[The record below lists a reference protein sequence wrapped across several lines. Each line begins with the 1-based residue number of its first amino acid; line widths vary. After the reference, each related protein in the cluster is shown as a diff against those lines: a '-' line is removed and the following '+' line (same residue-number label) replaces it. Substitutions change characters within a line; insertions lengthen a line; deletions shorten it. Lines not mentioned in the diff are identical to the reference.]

1 MANIDLKSILQK
13 NSVVGAGGAGF
24 PSFAKLADGATI
36 LVINAVECEP
46 LMYTDLTLMHEKLPD
61 IVLGMKSVMD
71 YAKIPTG
78 LLCVKDY
85 RALKLGLADGQELAP
100 GVFVK
105 HVPNVYPMGDEINL
119 IYTATGRLVQPG
131 QLPIT
136 QGVIVY
142 NSETVYNIGLA
153 VRDDQPVVE
162 KWLTIGG
169 NVPEVLCVRVPV
181 GMRVSELFA
190 TMKVTVPERHV
201 VIDGGPSMGAI
212 INPASAVIT
221 KTTKALLIL
230 PDTIP
235 AATGKLRTVE
245 ENLRIASSV
254 CCQCTRCTDMCPR
267 HLLGFPIEPHKM
279 VRATLSTAQA
289 DPSLILNASLCCSC
303 DICGTFACCQGISPM
318 QVIKEFKA
326 ILGKNKMR
334 FVADPNNPSVP
345 NPDREYRM
353 LNAAKWKEMLG
364 VAKYDRYPTYVPTP
378 VTASRVEIRMAQHIG
393 APSVP
398 CVAVGDT
405 VERGQLIANP
415 GAGLSVPQYAS
426 ISGKVIFADA
436 KTIIIEA

>member
-303 DICGTFACCQGISPM
+303 DICGTFFALGEVMEYADGPA
-318 QVIKEFKA
+318 VKA
-326 ILGKNKMR
+326 IKI
-334 FVADPNNPSVP
+334 FV
-345 NPDREYRM
+345 
-353 LNAAKWKEMLG
+353 L
-364 VAKYDRYPTYVPTP
+364 
-378 VTASRVEIRMAQHIG
+378 
-393 APSVP
+393 
-398 CVAVGDT
+398 
-405 VERGQLIANP
+405 
-415 GAGLSVPQYAS
+415 
-426 ISGKVIFADA
+426 
-436 KTIIIEA
+436 